1 MKKPWKNFRFQ
12 SFHCFRFLPQKYGK
26 SACRARKPQNME
38 KKMAD
43 SLLKKA
49 VPPSPNHLGMPPFN
63 IILAGVEFFAN
74 QATVR
79 PCSRSVW
86 LICCPMWNMRPP
98 PFAPGLPTGC
108 FHGFLRNRYIRKRR
122 GNLTFARSEFQGL
135 RIAHLSRTDNAESPR
150 RYVYNTPFF
159 RGRKKRHVDI
169 HTTRTP
175 LVAICSSD
183 RSKVAKF

>member
-1 MKKPWKNFRFQ
+1 MLPDVEHASA
-12 SFHCFRFLPQKYGK
+12 SF
-26 SACRARKPQNME
+26 RARTPDRLFSWISSEQIYT
-38 KKMAD
+38 KK
-43 SLLKKA
+43 
-49 VPPSPNHLGMPPFN
+49 
-63 IILAGVEFFAN
+63 
-74 QATVR
+74 
-79 PCSRSVW
+79 
-86 LICCPMWNMRPP
+86 
-98 PFAPGLPTGC
+98 
-108 FHGFLRNRYIRKRR
+108 R